1 LKKLYQNS
9 RCTTMGCPFSQQEI
23 IRGHLNAENN
33 ESYAYL
39 KSIGVDWTYDPNDV
53 HPKLRA
59 RLHRRFDTFDLDG
72 DNKLSFREVLFWPN
86 RMKNLVG
93 ANEKEIERMRKAV
106 RELFGACG
114 VTDEGLCR
122 EDWVEANQV
131 FAEAEKQRMKR
142 GEETLVAVLCDTY
155 FDVLDKDGDGTVGL
169 EEVKTIMRAF
179 QVPEEAAYTFFHA
192 ADVDKTGRLE
202 RQEMYIL
209 NHKFWLDK
217 YDPQYDAIYAYKY

>member
-1 LKKLYQNS
+1 MRKLY
-9 RCTTMGCPFSQQEI
+9 PL
-23 IRGHLNAENN
+23 RGHLNAKNN

-59 RLHRRFDTFDLDG
+59 RLYRRFDSFDLDG

-93 ANEKEIERMRKAV
+93 ANEEEIVSMRKAV
-106 RELFGACG
+106 RDLFGACG
-114 VTDEGLCR
+114 VTEEGLHR

-142 GEETLVAVLCDTY
+142 GEETLIAVLGNAY

-179 QVPEEAAYTFFHA
+179 QVPQEAAYTFFHA
-192 ADVDKTGRLE
+192 LDVDKSGRLE
-202 RQEMYIL
+202 RQEIYNL
-209 NHKFWLDK
+209 NHKFWLEK
-217 YDPQYDAIYAYKY
+217 YDPHYDAIYAYKY